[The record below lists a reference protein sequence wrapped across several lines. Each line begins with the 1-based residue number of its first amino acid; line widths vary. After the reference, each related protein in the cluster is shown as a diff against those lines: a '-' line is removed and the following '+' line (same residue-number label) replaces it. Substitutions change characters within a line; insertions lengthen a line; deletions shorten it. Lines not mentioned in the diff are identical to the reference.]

1 MTLGTSEPNDTNRGK
16 EMRFMRRIIMALILA
31 SLVAFA
37 VGGAAW
43 VLVAPPPAKAAFP
56 GQNGRIVFYR
66 EDSAGFAQIW
76 VADKD
81 LSNQHKLTRK
91 SADSGWAVWKPG
103 GAKLA
108 FDSNRADP
116 DPDDPNAIN
125 DVFKMDP
132 DGSGVVKLTHSKG
145 FSSDP
150 GWSPNGS
157 KIAFA
162 SDRHNGAERQEIYVM
177 DADGSSVRRVST
189 LPANAEFDTAPRFSP
204 NGRRLVFTRYI
215 TDLGRSALF
224 TVRVDGGRLKQLTPW
239 GNGAGDA
246 DWSPSGKKLVFEAYP
261 SPKSYG
267 EVYTV
272 QADGEHLKNITDN
285 GRSGGSSDPV
295 WSPNGYKIL
304 FSQAREFSGGLGFG
318 LATMHPDSTDRHFIL
333 PKPPTN
339 PAKEMHQPDWES
351 VP

>member
-1 MTLGTSEPNDTNRGK
+1 M
-16 EMRFMRRIIMALILA
+16 
-31 SLVAFA
+31 
-37 VGGAAW
+37 
-43 VLVAPPPAKAAFP
+43 
-56 GQNGRIVFYR
+56 
-66 EDSAGFAQIW
+66 DS
-76 VADKD
+76 
-81 LSNQHKLTRK
+81 
-91 SADSGWAVWKPG
+91 
-103 GAKLA
+103 
-108 FDSNRADP
+108 
-116 DPDDPNAIN
+116 
-125 DVFKMDP
+125 
-132 DGSGVVKLTHSKG
+132 DGS
-145 FSSDP
+145 
-150 GWSPNGS
+150 N
-157 KIAFA
+157 
-162 SDRHNGAERQEIYVM
+162 
-177 DADGSSVRRVST
+177 VRRVST
-189 LPANAEFDTAPRFSP
+189 LPEKAELDTAPRFSP
-204 NGRRLVFTRYI
+204 DGRRLVFTRYI
-215 TDLGRSALF
+215 NESAPVRSALF

-285 GRSGGSSDPV
+285 GRNGGSSDPV
-295 WSPNGYKIL
+295 WSPHGYKIL